1 MRSAIDVRRPSAEM
15 SVAQRPRVAID
26 VLTIALGLSL
36 WMATGCLVLA
46 IAEGLGAH
54 PLRRLVIGVSVV
66 IACCLALKWRRTIC
80 STLRVRP
87 WLVLPLAGI
96 QLSIVALDELVGS
109 PFIGFLLT
117 SIGIATIVARTFT
130 VWMCVLLLD
139 LGYLLLVL
147 FEQSPAGLVT
157 GADLGTVLGVL
168 VGNVAAAVP
177 LMLLRQRFD
186 RVIADAPQ
194 TLQDIHE
201 GAPAFTPALARA
213 IAPERQALPAAPPDL
228 TPAERRVVDA
238 LANGLTPQQIAFD
251 QDVSLSTIRT
261 HIKHA
266 KRKLG
271 ARTLP
276 ELAGMTARPD
286 SPDHDDG
293 Q

>member
-1 MRSAIDVRRPSAEM
+1 MQSAIDVRGPSAEM

-46 IAEGLGAH
+46 IAEGLGTH
-54 PLRRLVIGVSVV
+54 PARRLVIGLSLV
-66 IACCLALKWRRTIC
+66 IACGLALKWRHLVCT
-80 STLRVRP
+80 TLRGRP
-87 WLVLPLAGI
+87 WLVLPLAGL
-96 QLSIVALDELVGS
+96 QLSVVALDELVGS

-117 SIGIATIVARTFT
+117 SIGIAAIVARTRT

-139 LGYLLLVL
+139 LGYLLLAL
-147 FEQSPAGLVT
+147 LEQSPAGLV
-157 GADLGTVLGVL
+157 GGSDLGTVLGVL

-186 RVIADAPQ
+186 RVIAEAPQ

-201 GAPAFTPALARA
+201 GAPAFTPALAYA
-213 IAPERQALPAAPPDL
+213 IAPERLALPAARPDL
-228 TPAERRVVDA
+228 TPAQRRVVEA
-238 LANGLTPQQIAFD
+238 LANGLTPQQIAFG

-271 ARTLP
+271 AQTLP
-276 ELAGMTARPD
+276 ELAAMTARPD

-293 Q
+293 R